1 MSFLRATGLLFRRKL
16 REFLRQPTWVFVG
29 LTQPLLYLA
38 LFAPLLQ
45 SLAGRPGFR
54 SGSVLDVFVPG
65 ILVLMAFGTGM
76 GAGWIV
82 IWEIDSG
89 VIERLSVTPVSRW
102 ALVLGTVLRDVVTF
116 VGPAVLVVVVA
127 IPFGFHAH
135 WAGLAILLVLLAL
148 LTAIV
153 SAWSAAMGILLRQI
167 GSLAAVV
174 TGLQL
179 PLTLLAGILLPLS
192 LAPAWMVIV
201 AHVDPLYYAV
211 EAARD
216 LAANSLATP
225 SVAQGFLV
233 LGALTVVMLWGTTT
247 VYRRALR

>member
-135 WAGLAILLVLLAL
+135 WAGLAILLMLLAL